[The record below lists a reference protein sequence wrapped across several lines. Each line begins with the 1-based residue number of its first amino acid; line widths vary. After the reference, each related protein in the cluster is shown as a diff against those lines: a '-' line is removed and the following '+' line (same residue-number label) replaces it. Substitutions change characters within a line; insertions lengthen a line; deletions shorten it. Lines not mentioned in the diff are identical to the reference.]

1 MATALPGH
9 EVPLERR
16 GSEAQKA
23 RYVAECCDEIL
34 PALAADGARFVDVFC
49 EHGVF
54 GLEESRR
61 ILEAGKACGLL
72 PRLHADELTPLG
84 GARLAAEVGALSAD
98 HLLFAQPD
106 GIHAMAK
113 AGVVAT
119 LLPGTSVFLRMN
131 RYAPAREMVSAG
143 VAVALGTD
151 CNPGSSYTE
160 SLPAV
165 AFFATIGMGLTVEE
179 TLTAM
184 TLNAAASVGEA
195 ARRGSL
201 EPGKAADVVLVDGPQ
216 PRAPR
221 LPLRR
226 QPGDRRRR
234 RGPPRRL
241 ATRDAWP
248 PERSARVRRGGATRP
263 AERSRRTPVTDLV
276 SLAVRDFS
284 AALASDAPAPGGGSA
299 SAAAGAM
306 GAALLGMVCR
316 LTLGKEKYRDAWE
329 ELERIASAMD
339 AGRDTLLGLVDED
352 TRAYDAIVAARK
364 LPKETPEEKAA
375 RKKAI
380 DDATILATTVPMQTA
395 FFSMEAIVKA
405 PVVLEKG
412 NPNCASD
419 AFVAALLL
427 SSAVEGALANVR
439 INLPGIPDA
448 GPRRGLP
455 LRHRP
460 RRGEDGRGDD
470 EGAGAGEGE
479 GADGVGRNAPGAG
492 RGAPRG
498 RQPARRAPPGPP
510 GQSGMRSFCPG
521 LILSG
526 SSRTSLFASKIFM

>member
-1 MATALPGH
+1 MPRSSWKARTSPGSERTRSYVRLHGEAPRPGDVVLDGRGKTALPGFVDPHTHIPWAGYRENEFNERLKGKSYAEIAAAGGGIVSTVDATRKASLEELTHLTRARLDRMLLHGTTFCEAKTGYGLDLPTERKQLAALKGAADGHPVGVVATALPGH

-16 GSEAQKA
+16 GSESLKA

-131 RYAPAREMVSAG
+131 RYAPAREMVAAG

-165 AFFATIGMGLTVEE
+165 AFFATIGMGLTIEE

-201 EPGKAADVVLVDGPQ
+201 EPGKAADVVLVDG
-216 PRAPR
+216 
-221 LPLRR
+221 
-226 QPGDRRRR
+226 
-234 RGPPRRL
+234 
-241 ATRDAWP
+241 
-248 PERSARVRRGGATRP
+248 RSLEHLVYHYGVN
-263 AERSRRTPVTDLV
+263 PVTDV
-276 SLAVRDFS
+276 V
-284 AALASDAPAPGGGSA
+284 
-299 SAAAGAM
+299 AAGRLVVS
-306 GAALLGMVCR
+306 GARPV
-316 LTLGKEKYRDAWE
+316 
-329 ELERIASAMD
+329 IA
-339 AGRDTLLGLVDED
+339 
-352 TRAYDAIVAARK
+352 
-364 LPKETPEEKAA
+364 
-375 RKKAI
+375 
-380 DDATILATTVPMQTA
+380 
-395 FFSMEAIVKA
+395 
-405 PVVLEKG
+405 
-412 NPNCASD
+412 
-419 AFVAALLL
+419 
-427 SSAVEGALANVR
+427 
-439 INLPGIPDA
+439 
-448 GPRRGLP
+448 
-455 LRHRP
+455 
-460 RRGEDGRGDD
+460 
-470 EGAGAGEGE
+470 
-479 GADGVGRNAPGAG
+479 
-492 RGAPRG
+492 
-498 RQPARRAPPGPP
+498 
-510 GQSGMRSFCPG
+510 
-521 LILSG
+521 
-526 SSRTSLFASKIFM
+526 

>member
-1 MATALPGH
+1 MLLHGTTFCEAKTGYGLDLPTERKQLAALKAAADGHPVGVVATALPGH

-131 RYAPAREMVSAG
+131 RYAPAREMVAAG

-179 TLTAM
+179 ALTAM

-195 ARRGSL
+195 ARRGL
-201 EPGKAADVVLVDGPQ
+201 ARAGEGGRRRPRRRAQ

-241 ATRDAWP
+241 GRAP
-248 PERSARVRRGGATRP
+248 RVR
-263 AERSRRTPVTDLV
+263 
-276 SLAVRDFS
+276 
-284 AALASDAPAPGGGSA
+284 
-299 SAAAGAM
+299 
-306 GAALLGMVCR
+306 
-316 LTLGKEKYRDAWE
+316 LT
-329 ELERIASAMD
+329 
-339 AGRDTLLGLVDED
+339 
-352 TRAYDAIVAARK
+352 
-364 LPKETPEEKAA
+364 
-375 RKKAI
+375 
-380 DDATILATTVPMQTA
+380 
-395 FFSMEAIVKA
+395 
-405 PVVLEKG
+405 
-412 NPNCASD
+412 
-419 AFVAALLL
+419 
-427 SSAVEGALANVR
+427 
-439 INLPGIPDA
+439 
-448 GPRRGLP
+448 
-455 LRHRP
+455 RP
-460 RRGEDGRGDD
+460 RR
-470 EGAGAGEGE
+470 
-479 GADGVGRNAPGAG
+479 PGAAG
-492 RGAPRG
+492 RPAPKN
-498 RQPARRAPPGPP
+498 RAGGP
-510 GQSGMRSFCPG
+510 S
-521 LILSG
+521 
-526 SSRTSLFASKIFM
+526 